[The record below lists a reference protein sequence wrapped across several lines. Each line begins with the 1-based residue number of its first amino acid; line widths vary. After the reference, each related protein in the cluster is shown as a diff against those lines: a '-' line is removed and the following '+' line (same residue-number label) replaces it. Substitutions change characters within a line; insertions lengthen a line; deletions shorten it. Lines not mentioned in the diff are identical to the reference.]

1 MKAAA
6 PPDAAVKPPSKKK
19 AMIGAAVAV
28 LALGGGGAGWFF
40 MHSKGGDD
48 TEESAKPSKKKKK
61 PKAHA
66 APVFAPLEVFT
77 VNLQPDGGEESM
89 LQTTITLEVMGPEQA
104 DLIKAHMPKVR
115 SRVLLLL
122 SAKKASD
129 VKTVEGKNKLAEEI
143 LEALK
148 KPFGE
153 NDEPQEVNEVMFTQF
168 IIQPQ

>member
-6 PPDAAVKPPSKKK
+6 PPDAAAKPPSKKL
-19 AMIGAAVAV
+19 AMIGALVAV

-40 MHSKGGDD
+40 MHKGGDD

-61 PKAHA
+61 AKAHA

-77 VNLQPDGGEESM
+77 VNLQPDGEEESM
-89 LQTTITLEVMGPEQA
+89 LQTTITLEVLGPEQA
-104 DLIKAHMPKVR
+104 DLIKANMPKVR

-122 SAKKASD
+122 SAKKASE
-129 VKTVEGKNKLAEEI
+129 VKTVDGKNKLAAEI

-148 KPFGE
+148 KPFVE
-153 NDEPQEVNEVMFTQF
+153 HDEPQEVNDVMFTQF